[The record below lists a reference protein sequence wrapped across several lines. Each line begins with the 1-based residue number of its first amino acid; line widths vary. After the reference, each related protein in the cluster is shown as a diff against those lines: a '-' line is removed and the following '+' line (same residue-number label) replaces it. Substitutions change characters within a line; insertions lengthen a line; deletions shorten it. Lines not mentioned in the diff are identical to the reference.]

1 MSIRSRVLIILGLVA
16 LAIFTLI
23 PRTVTIRRRDPAT
36 GAMRDT
42 SYRRVPIKYGLDL
55 QGGMYIAL
63 EVDESHGVVANKS
76 EVLRFDR
83 VSLLYPQ
90 YIRRIQLVLLGS

>member
-55 QGGMYIAL
+55 
-63 EVDESHGVVANKS
+63 
-76 EVLRFDR
+76 
-83 VSLLYPQ
+83 
-90 YIRRIQLVLLGS
+90 